1 VLQLSASIGKR
12 ASWELRG
19 ALFANGLKRL
29 KRRIAMENWLGRSL
43 KHKLSLLII
52 ISVLVP
58 VLSLGLFSYNIA
70 AGLTEE
76 KAQSSGMN
84 TLRQIGAYLEN
95 MVTDVENQ
103 SLFIIGHPDVQ
114 NYLRTPE
121 QDLFKQTSI
130 IGLLTTLSISKPY
143 IANVIIE
150 PDADKPPVSF
160 KSVVGSEFKDIKE
173 SIPNYYA
180 THPKW
185 WSAVHLQVTSDSSNE
200 VITMSRPI
208 RSTQRY
214 FDLGMLKI
222 SLLQSV
228 ISTHLKRAGLEGG
241 GIVLL
246 LDSNNRILA
255 GPDGYST
262 ELGLED
268 YYPGI
273 SPFHDLSGSFY
284 YGENAD
290 RKSVLHHSMEAVEWK
305 LVGITPVQS
314 YKAENRYF
322 LTLTAIAVSVAMIFV
337 IAFVLFLIQKVT
349 NPLSQLTRFL
359 KHASP
364 DEPLPTL
371 PVETIDEVGQL
382 IITYNRMSSKIV
394 NLTDEVKRNEALK
407 KEADMSALQA
417 QINPHFLYNTLSSVH
432 WMALMKGESKIADMV
447 GSLSDFLRFSLNKGQ
462 EYCAISQEILHID
475 HYVNIQSIRYPDKF
489 EYEADIPSQLLDR
502 RMLKLLLQPL
512 IENAM
517 LHGILTR
524 EGKGRIGVKAWE
536 DGDIITFS
544 VTDNGVGMSPGKLEE
559 LRERIDHRAAL
570 HSPDGAMEN
579 APASTGS
586 SYGLRNVHNRLL
598 LHYGPESGLILESQE
613 GVGTKV
619 TFSIKPSHV
628 AREQER
634 ELERERQQEAGE
646 SAASLTGDSEGKGER
661 K

>member
-1 VLQLSASIGKR
+1 
-12 ASWELRG
+12 
-19 ALFANGLKRL
+19 
-29 KRRIAMENWLGRSL
+29 MENWLGRSL

-76 KAQSSGMN
+76 KAKNSGMN

-95 MVTDVENQ
+95 MVSDVENQ
-103 SLFIIGHPDVQ
+103 SLFLIGHADVQ
-114 NYLRTPE
+114 NYLKTPE
-121 QDLFKQTSI
+121 RNLLKQTSI
-130 IGLLTTLSISKPY
+130 INLLTMLSISKPY

-150 PDADKPPVSF
+150 SNVDKPAVSF
-160 KSVVGSEFKDIKE
+160 KSVVASEFTDIKE
-173 SIPNYYA
+173 IIPNYYSVY
-180 THPKW
+180 PKW
-185 WSAVHLQVTSDSSNE
+185 WSSVHLQITSDSRNE

-208 RSTQRY
+208 RSTQKY
-214 FDLGMLKI
+214 YDIGMLKI

-228 ISTHLKRAGLEGG
+228 ISAHLKQAGLEGG

-246 LDSNNRILA
+246 LDGSNRILA
-255 GPDGYST
+255 GPDDYST
-262 ELGLED
+262 KQVLED

-273 SPFHDLSGSFY
+273 RNFEGTSGSFY

-290 RKSVLHHSMEAVEWK
+290 RKAVLYYSMSNVNWK

-314 YKAENRYF
+314 YKAENKYF
-322 LTLTAIAVSVAMIFV
+322 LTLTAVAVTLAMLFV

-349 NPLSQLTRFL
+349 KPLSQLTKSL
-359 KHASP
+359 KRASP
-364 DEPLPTL
+364 DEPLPMLQAT
-371 PVETIDEVGQL
+371 TIDEVGQL
-382 IITYNRMSSKIV
+382 IITYNRMSSRIV
-394 NLTDEVKRNEALK
+394 KLNDEVKRNEALK

-432 WMALMKGESKIADMV
+432 WMALMKGDAKIAEMV

-489 EYEADIPSQLLDR
+489 EYEADIPSELLDR

-517 LHGILTR
+517 IHGILTR
-524 EGKGRIGVKAWE
+524 EGKGHISVKAWE
-536 DGDIITFS
+536 DGDNITFT
-544 VTDNGVGMSPGKLEE
+544 VEDDGVGMGAERLEE
-559 LRERIDHRAAL
+559 LRDRIGQRLAAAAADATE
-570 HSPDGAMEN
+570 SQA
-579 APASTGS
+579 GS

-598 LHYGPESGLILESQE
+598 LHYGPDAGLHIESTE
-613 GVGTKV
+613 GDGTKV
-619 TFSIKPSHV
+619 TFTILPSY
-628 AREQER
+628 ASREQER
-634 ELERERQQEAGE
+634 VEMQVQEQESRQEPNASSKSHDGE
-646 SAASLTGDSEGKGER
+646 GEQG
-661 K
+661 